1 MSIRLMMEDLLKNE
15 VIGTQNSACTNQY
28 TKLKLERARKRR
40 KQSIATSQKCRH
52 DNSLASELESNLR
65 RTAHADVIG
74 FCYWTRGKEALTHLA
89 WPEQE
94 WEFLASLLPESQM
107 NRLLG
112 NYVLRH
118 RGQEALYRSAAE
130 VCYPVD
136 DQCLRIGLKEAA

>member
-74 FCYWTRGKEALTHLA
+74 FCYWTRGKEALTT
-89 WPEQE
+89 WPGPSRNGS
-94 WEFLASLLPESQM
+94 FLRP
-107 NRLLG
+107 
-112 NYVLRH
+112 
-118 RGQEALYRSAAE
+118 
-130 VCYPVD
+130 C
-136 DQCLRIGLKEAA
+136 CLNLK